1 MTQEELK
8 TLLRYDPETGE
19 FFWIHARGNLKA
31 GALAGTSDKQGYRVI
46 VINGKCHKAHRL
58 AFLYMKGEFPP
69 DMVDHINR
77 NTGDNRWENLREATR
92 SQNCQNKK
100 AKGIHR
106 MKRNGKW
113 MAYIKLNGKL
123 KHLGYF
129 HTKDEAKSVRLAAEK
144 QYFTHKEAA

>member
-8 TLLRYDPETGE
+8 TLLRYDPETGK

-31 GALAGTSDKQGYRVI
+31 GAPAGASDKQGYRVI
-46 VINGKCHKAHRL
+46 GVNGKYHKAHRL
-58 AFLYMKGEFPP
+58 AFLYMTGKFPP

-77 NTGDNRWENLREATR
+77 DTGDNRWENLREVTR
-92 SQNCQNKK
+92 SQNCQNKE